1 MEPIDIRNYPI
12 YCINLDKR
20 PDRYKFFMNQP
31 GIRELK
37 IERFPAVD
45 GSKLDIVNNPN
56 ISNSTKYN
64 ILNKT
69 RRSHGEIDTIG
80 AIGCSMSHYTVW
92 KKFLE
97 SKEPYCLVLEDDAQ
111 VKVGLAKYIL
121 SASSSRI
128 QDGFD
133 VWCLSYKLYDNKKPV
148 AVPGADSA
156 WTSPVNFWGTS
167 AYILSR
173 RGAERLI
180 EGFFPIECHLDRYM
194 CLKSMLGQLRVV
206 VHSDLIT
213 YTLPFGTDIQL
224 NKCHL
229 CDYPDDFKDGILVKK
244 YAIAIPI
251 AYALIATLLYT
262 YNSE

>member
-1 MEPIDIRNYPI
+1 M
-12 YCINLDKR
+12 DKR

-31 GIRELK
+31 GTREFK

-56 ISNSTKYN
+56 ISNATKYN

-121 SASSSRI
+121 AASSSRI

-133 VWCLSYKLYDNKKPV
+133 VWCLAYKLHDNKKLVP
-148 AVPGADSA
+148 VPGADSA
-156 WTSPVNFWGTS
+156 WKSPVSFWGTS

-194 CLKSMLGQLRVV
+194 CLKSILGQLRIV

-251 AYALIATLLYT
+251 AYGLIATFLYLRL
-262 YNSE
+262 

>member
-31 GIRELK
+31 GARELK

-56 ISNSTKYN
+56 ISNATKYN

-121 SASSSRI
+121 AASSSKMEG
-128 QDGFD
+128 GFD
-133 VWCLSYKLYDNKKPV
+133 VWCLAYKLHDNKKTV
-148 AVPGADSA
+148 AVPAADSA
-156 WTSPVNFWGTS
+156 WKSPVSFWGTS
-167 AYILSR
+167 AYIVSR

-194 CLKSMLGQLRVV
+194 SLKRMLGQIRIVI
-206 VHSDLIT
+206 HSDLMT

-244 YAIAIPI
+244 YALAIPI
-251 AYALIATLLYT
+251 AYGFIATFLYLCL
-262 YNSE
+262 